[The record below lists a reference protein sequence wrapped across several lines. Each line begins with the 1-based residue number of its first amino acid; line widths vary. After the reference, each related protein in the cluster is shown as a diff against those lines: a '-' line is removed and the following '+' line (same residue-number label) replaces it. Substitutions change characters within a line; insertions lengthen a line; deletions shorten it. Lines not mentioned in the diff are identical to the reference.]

1 MMRKSDRVVREILY
15 RFYERNEPFM
25 SQKSLAQACGLSMD
39 TVNRLVTKL
48 HRFHSINKKPLG
60 FRVTDPNKIL
70 AYWAATRDLHKD
82 IVYSTYSS
90 DSMSEIEAGLPKE
103 AVLTAFSGYK
113 ARFGAGPTSYDEVW
127 AYADPREVERR
138 FQKREVVR
146 MNLFVLR
153 PDSHLR
159 RVAKDG
165 AAPLAQIYVDFWQM
179 GGSTADRYRVG
190 LENQLGPRPAEALK
204 ILSHMDDG

>member
-25 SQKSLAQACGLSMD
+25 SQKSLAQACRLSMD

-60 FRVTDPNKIL
+60 FRVTDPTKVL

-103 AVLTAFSGYK
+103 AVFTAFSGYK
-113 ARFGAGPTSYDEVW
+113 ARFGAGPTSAPSLSKLARTKLVGY
-127 AYADPREVERR
+127 ERCS
-138 FQKREVVR
+138 VGCH
-146 MNLFVLR
+146 
-153 PDSHLR
+153 PD
-159 RVAKDG
+159 K
-165 AAPLAQIYVDFWQM
+165 M
-179 GGSTADRYRVG
+179 GSSLG
-190 LENQLGPRPAEALK
+190 LS
-204 ILSHMDDG
+204 LS